1 MISTTK
7 LISCMRQCT
16 VGVREGVAVWNCV
29 ILPITLR
36 PSSQGTFGGEE
47 LLYLLSLFFNLVFHQ
62 QSVLSVVPLQ
72 PLTVL
77 SQLNSGASWL
87 PTYGGRYSHIRF
99 VLKRY
104 SLHAFARVLRSV
116 A

>member
-77 SQLNSGASWL
+77 SQLNSGALGCQHMVVGIHTYVLYSKGIACMLL
-87 PTYGGRYSHIRF
+87 PEY
-99 VLKRY
+99 
-104 SLHAFARVLRSV
+104 
-116 A
+116 